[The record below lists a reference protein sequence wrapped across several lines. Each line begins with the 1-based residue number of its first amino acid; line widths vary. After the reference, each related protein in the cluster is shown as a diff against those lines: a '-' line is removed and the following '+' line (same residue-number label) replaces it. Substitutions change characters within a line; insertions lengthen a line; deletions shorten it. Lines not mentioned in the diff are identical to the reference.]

1 MLRLCS
7 FSALLLLA
15 IGLSSAGC
23 GSAEKHTED
32 AIAQKTDF
40 RVRADVDA
48 GLNADAGWAGAGWA
62 GAVNENATV
71 AVEQPYH
78 DGVLSTPGRRYGVV
92 RQLP

>member
-1 MLRLCS
+1 MLCLCS
-7 FSALLLLA
+7 FSALFLFA
-15 IGLSSAGC
+15 VGLSSAGC
-23 GSAEKHTED
+23 GSAERHAED
-32 AIAQKTDF
+32 AIAQQTDF

-48 GLNADAGWAGAGWA
+48 GLNTDAGWA

-78 DGVLSTPGRRYGVV
+78 DSVLSTPGRQHGVV